1 MVFHLEFPEDH
12 LSSLLNL
19 INVRCVANLSWVLV
33 NKSLA
38 ILFELLIGF
47 AFSFAAS
54 RTSVVCNE
62 RLEAELNSDAHKIGV
77 LCYALICIDS
87 LEKFE
92 LFILRQHHASRLL
105 HPHNLGF
112 GLLIHLAEC
121 ATSDQ
126 ELVLNGI
133 FEIGDLSVL
142 HGHLS

>member
-38 ILFELLIGF
+38 ILFELLIGL

-77 LCYALICIDS
+77 LCY
-87 LEKFE
+87 
-92 LFILRQHHASRLL
+92 
-105 HPHNLGF
+105 
-112 GLLIHLAEC
+112 LLISL
-121 ATSDQ
+121 
-126 ELVLNGI
+126 
-133 FEIGDLSVL
+133 
-142 HGHLS
+142 